1 MEALRVIVSF
11 TLVCEKEKIDNRIQ
25 KRDNSF
31 FIIDTFLA
39 LIAVKI
45 SRFLAWIATN
55 SRISSI
61 IIFKNRKKW

>member
-45 SRFLAWIATN
+45 PRFLAWIATN

>member
-31 FIIDTFLA
+31 FIINTFF
-39 LIAVKI
+39 
-45 SRFLAWIATN
+45 SPD
-55 SRISSI
+55 SSG
-61 IIFKNRKKW
+61 NPTLLGVD